1 MKYFLTILACIV
13 AGFGSAQAAEQLYA
27 ATGFGGSF
35 GELYILDP
43 ADGSVISDVG
53 LLNDADGNNYGHTV
67 RTAALAVTKIGSSF
81 PPSDFPQE
89 IMVPTDTA
97 RALL

>member
-27 ATGFGGSF
+27 ATGFGGSS

-67 RTAALAVTKIGSSF
+67 RTAAALAVTKIGSSF
-81 PPSDFPQE
+81 PPQIFL
-89 IMVPTDTA
+89 
-97 RALL
+97 RK